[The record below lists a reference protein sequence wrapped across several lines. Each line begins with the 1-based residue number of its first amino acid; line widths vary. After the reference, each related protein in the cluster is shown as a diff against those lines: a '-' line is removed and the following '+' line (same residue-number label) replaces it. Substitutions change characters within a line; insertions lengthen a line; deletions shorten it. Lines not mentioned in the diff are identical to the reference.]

1 MSASRRS
8 SCALG
13 IGSALVAALAI
24 TLVASPAAAATPSSA
39 AVAETPVE
47 FIAVLGNRGLEV
59 IRSAASVSEKA
70 TYFRQMLRQDFD
82 LPDMC
87 RFVLGRYWRIAS
99 HRQRRE
105 FRRLFEADL
114 LHFYGARFSQY
125 GGEDLEVTGSRADPA
140 GLVVTSR
147 IIRVAGTP
155 IELDWRLSLRD
166 GLYMVSDVVVD
177 GVSMAV
183 TQRSEFAA
191 IVQRNGGQIEGLLAT
206 IRGRI

>member
-1 MSASRRS
+1 MSRWVRS
-8 SCALG
+8 VRPLF
-13 IGSALVAALAI
+13 LLPALAI
-24 TLVASPAAAATPSSA
+24 TLVVSPGATATASPTAGT
-39 AVAETPVE
+39 ETPVE
-47 FIAVLGNRGLEV
+47 FISVLGNRGLEV
-59 IRSAASVSEKA
+59 IRSAASFSVKV

-82 LPDMC
+82 LPDMS

-105 FRRLFEADL
+105 FRHLFQEDL
-114 LHFYGARFSQY
+114 LRFYGTRFAQY
-125 GGEDLEVTGSRADPA
+125 SGEGFLVTGSRTDAA

-147 IIRVAGTP
+147 IVRGQGSP
-155 IELDWRLSLRD
+155 IELDWRLSVRD
-166 GLYMVSDVVVD
+166 GLYKISDVVVD

-191 IVQRNGGQIEGLLAT
+191 IIQRNGGQIEGLLAT